1 MSECCCSE
9 QNSCCCSGDDTI
21 PEISTA
27 LSIKDVLGAWKV
39 HWGIQRNNYM
49 VEPGIYSVG
58 KPDSTSPVLV
68 SANQ

>member
-39 HWGIQRNNYM
+39 HWGI
-49 VEPGIYSVG
+49 
-58 KPDSTSPVLV
+58 
-68 SANQ
+68 